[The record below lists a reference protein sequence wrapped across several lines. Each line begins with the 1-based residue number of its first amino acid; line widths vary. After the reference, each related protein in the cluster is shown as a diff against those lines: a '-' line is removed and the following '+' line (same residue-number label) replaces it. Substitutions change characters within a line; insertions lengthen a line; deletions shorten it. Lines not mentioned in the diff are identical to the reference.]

1 MNDFVFEL
9 FNYLLTV
16 PAVLLA
22 LTFHELCHGLVAYWL
37 GDDTAKRMGRLTL
50 NPIRH
55 LDPIGFI
62 CMVFFHFGWAKP
74 VPINARN
81 FKKPKTGMAVSALA
95 GPVSNILLGF
105 VFLLAFSVSVRLNSA
120 APVLLPGAE
129 VANIVNYFLFISA
142 QINIVFAVFN
152 FIPVPPLDGSRILF
166 SFLPPKQYFAVMK
179 YERKIMLGFF
189 LFIIVD
195 NYVIDRVL
203 GFSILGTV
211 LGTASLHIINGMFR
225 LIGFIPFL

>member
-105 VFLLAFSVSVRLNSA
+105 VFLLAFSVSVRFNSA

-142 QINIVFAVFN
+142 
-152 FIPVPPLDGSRILF
+152 
-166 SFLPPKQYFAVMK
+166 
-179 YERKIMLGFF
+179 
-189 LFIIVD
+189 
-195 NYVIDRVL
+195 
-203 GFSILGTV
+203 
-211 LGTASLHIINGMFR
+211 
-225 LIGFIPFL
+225 

>member
-105 VFLLAFSVSVRLNSA
+105 VFLLAFSVSVRFNSA

-203 GFSILGTV
+203 GFSILCTA

>member
-1 MNDFVFEL
+1 MSDFVFEL

-203 GFSILGTV
+203 GFSILGTA

>member
-9 FNYLLTV
+9 FDCLLTV

-37 GDDTAKRMGRLTL
+37 GDDTAKSMGRLTL
-50 NPIRH
+50 NPLKH

-62 CMVFFHFGWAKP
+62 CMVLFHFGWAKP
-74 VPINARN
+74 VPINARK
-81 FKKPKTGMAVSALA
+81 FRKPKTGMAISALA

-105 VFLLAFSVSVRLNSA
+105 VFLLLWAVSTKFSLAV
-120 APVLLPGAE
+120 PVLAPGTGIM
-129 VANIVNYFLFISA
+129 NIVNYFLVLSV

-166 SFLPPKQYFAVMK
+166 SFLPPKQYFAVMR
-179 YERKIMLGFF
+179 YERQIMMGFF
-189 LFIIVD
+189 LFIVVD
-195 NYVIDRVL
+195 RYLITRVM
-203 GFSILGTV
+203 GISILSTV
-211 LGTASLHIINGMFR
+211 LGYAGNFIIGVLSR
-225 LIGFIPFL
+225 IIDLIPFL

>member
-211 LGTASLHIINGMFR
+211 LGTASLHIINGMFW

>member
-105 VFLLAFSVSVRLNSA
+105 VFLLAFSVSVRFNSA

-211 LGTASLHIINGMFR
+211 LGTVSLHIINGMFR

>member
-211 LGTASLHIINGMFR
+211 LGTVSLHIINGMFR